1 MLKNTFP
8 KNISKSL
15 ILTACISSSAAL
27 LSSANATIVS
37 IKTSISDQTIDVNLF
52 DTTTPATVAN
62 FLTYV
67 NDGAYTSSIIHRAPA
82 DFVVQGGGFT
92 FNGNWPLEAL
102 ATNATVINEPVYSNV
117 AGTIAMAKQGNDE
130 NSATNQWFFNLTDNS
145 NNLDRQ
151 NGGFTAFGQV
161 INGIEVLQQINTAKR
176 CDSPVSGSPFTDIPM
191 LFSAEQSCSDMA
203 VAGIENFIVIEHVTI
218 IDSSEAT
225 DSNLNP
231 ALTKFPDSDGDGVM
245 DVDDAFPNDPSRYLA
260 EATEKSS
267 GGSMTWLVLLALPLM
282 AIRRRFFNS

>member
-8 KNISKSL
+8 KSITKPLTLASCIISG
-15 ILTACISSSAAL
+15 AVL
-27 LSSANATIVS
+27 LPSANATIVS
-37 IKTSISDQTIDVNLF
+37 IKTSISDQAIEVNLF

-67 NDGAYTSSIIHRAPA
+67 NDGAYTNSIIHRAPA
-82 DFVVQGGGFT
+82 DFVIQGGGFT

-117 AGTIAMAKQGNDE
+117 AGTIAMAKLGNDK

-145 NNLDRQ
+145 TNLDRQ

-161 INGIEVLQQINTAKR
+161 ITGLEVLQQINTAKR
-176 CDSPVSGSPFTDIPM
+176 CDYTPFTNIPM
-191 LFSAEQSCSDMA
+191 LFSDEQNCSDMIT
-203 VAGIENFIVIEHVTI
+203 AGIENFIVIEQVTI

-245 DVDDAFPNDPSRYLA
+245 DIDDAFPNDPSRYLA
-260 EATEKSS
+260 EPVDTSS
-267 GGSMTWLVLLALPLM
+267 GGSMTWLALLVLPLV
-282 AIRRRFFNS
+282 AIRRRIFNT

>member
-15 ILTACISSSAAL
+15 MLAAYISSSVAIL
-27 LSSANATIVS
+27 PSANATIVS
-37 IKTSISDQTIDVNLF
+37 IKTSISDQAIEVNLF

-67 NDGAYTSSIIHRAPA
+67 NDGAYTNSIIHRAPA
-82 DFVVQGGGFT
+82 DFVIQGGGFT

-117 AGTIAMAKQGNDE
+117 AGTIAMAKQGNDA

-145 NNLDRQ
+145 DNLDRQ

-161 INGIEVLQQINTAKR
+161 TNGIEVLQQINTAKR
-176 CDSPVSGSPFTDIPM
+176 CDYNPFTDIPM
-191 LFSAEQSCSDMA
+191 LFSDEQSCSDMIT
-203 VAGIENFIVIEHVTI
+203 AGIENFIVIEQVTI

-231 ALTKFPDSDGDGVM
+231 ALTEFPDSDGDSVM
-245 DVDDAFPNDPSRYLA
+245 DVDDAFPNDPTRYRA
-260 EATEKSS
+260 EAAEKSS
-267 GGSMTWLVLLALPLM
+267 GGSMTWLVLVSLPLM
-282 AIRRRFFNS
+282 AIRRRFFNT

>member
-1 MLKNTFP
+1 MFSKNAT
-8 KNISKSL
+8 KSL
-15 ILTACISSSAAL
+15 ALAGCIFSSLSAVPI
-27 LSSANATIVS
+27 ANATIVS
-37 IKTSISDQTIDVNLF
+37 IKTSISDQAIEVNLF

-62 FLTYV
+62 FLNYV
-67 NDGAYTSSIIHRAPA
+67 NDGAYTNSVIHRAPV

-117 AGTIAMAKQGNDE
+117 AGTIAMAKQGNDK

-145 NNLDRQ
+145 TNLDRQ

-161 INGIEVLQQINTAKR
+161 INGVEVLQQINTAKR
-176 CDSPVSGSPFTDIPM
+176 CDYNPFTDIPM
-191 LFSAEQSCSDMA
+191 LFSDEQSCSDMIT
-203 VAGIENFIVIEHVTI
+203 AGIENFIVIEQVTI

-245 DVDDAFPNDPSRYLA
+245 DIDDAFPNDPSRYLA
-260 EATEKSS
+260 EPADTSS
-267 GGSMTWLVLLALPLM
+267 GGSVTWLAVLVLPLV
-282 AIRRRFFNS
+282 AIRRRIFNT

>member
-1 MLKNTFP
+1 MFKKIPSKNL
-8 KNISKSL
+8 SKYF
-15 ILTACISSSAAL
+15 ILAAYISSSVAIL
-27 LSSANATIVS
+27 PSANATIVS
-37 IKTSISDQTIDVNLF
+37 IKTSISDQAIEVNLF
-52 DTTTPATVAN
+52 DSTTPATVDN

-82 DFVVQGGGFT
+82 DFVIQGGGFT

-117 AGTIAMAKQGNDE
+117 AGTIAMAKQANDK

-145 NNLDRQ
+145 TNLDRQ

-161 INGIEVLQQINTAKR
+161 INGMEVLQQINTAKR
-176 CDSPVSGSPFTDIPM
+176 CDYRPFTDIPM
-191 LFSAEQSCSDMA
+191 LFSNEQSCSDMIT
-203 VAGIENFIVIEHVTI
+203 AGIENFMVIEQVTI

-231 ALTKFPDSDGDGVM
+231 TLTKFPDSDGDGVM

-260 EATEKSS
+260 EPTETSS
-267 GGSMTWLVLLALPLM
+267 GGSMTWLALLTLPLM
-282 AIRRRFFNS
+282 AIRRRFFNT

>member
-1 MLKNTFP
+1 MLKNTFS

-15 ILTACISSSAAL
+15 TLATCITSGAVL
-27 LSSANATIVS
+27 LPSANATIVS
-37 IKTSISDQTIDVNLF
+37 IKTSISDQAIEVNLF

-67 NDGAYTSSIIHRAPA
+67 NDGAYTNSIIHRAPA
-82 DFVVQGGGFT
+82 DFVIQGGGFT

-117 AGTIAMAKQGNDE
+117 AGTIAMAKQANDK

-145 NNLDRQ
+145 TNLDRQ

-176 CDSPVSGSPFTDIPM
+176 CDYNSFTDIPM
-191 LFSAEQSCSDMA
+191 VFSDEQSCSDMIT
-203 VAGIENFIVIEHVTI
+203 AGIENFIVIEQVTI

-225 DSNLNP
+225 DNNLNP
-231 ALTKFPDSDGDGVM
+231 TLTKFPDSDGDGVM
-245 DVDDAFPNDPSRYLA
+245 DVDDAFPNDPTRYRA
-260 EATEKSS
+260 EPEDTTS
-267 GGSMTWLVLLALPLM
+267 GGSMTWLALLALPLM
-282 AIRRRFFNS
+282 VMRRRFFNT